1 MSTDNKKAEST
12 EMSASMQRY
21 TDGIFK
27 EVERAYVV
35 AEKARKKGFDPE
47 DYVDVSLAKNLSE
60 RVEGLVSAIAPQ
72 IKGKGIPERIQELE
86 QQYGKLDWRV
96 ALIVSLEVAQQK
108 FCTFP
113 DQRFAMETGIRVGIA
128 YLTLGVVASPLEGF
142 VELKFK
148 KRKDGKEYFS
158 LMYSGPIRSAGGT
171 AGAVSLLVADYIR
184 TMMGYAAYDPT
195 EEEAKRVTTELYDYH
210 DRVTNLQ
217 YLPSEEE
224 IIFLTKHIPV
234 QIDGDPSE
242 DIEVSNYKDL
252 PRIDTNKIRS
262 GVCLVTGE
270 CIAQKA
276 SKVWTQLARWGD
288 SFNLQHWKFLKEF
301 VTLQNTIKSKHKAKS
316 GNEALSPVY
325 TYIKDLVAGR
335 PVLTH
340 PLAVGGFRLR
350 YGKTRTNGYSAA
362 SIHPATM
369 HVLSKFL
376 ATGTQL
382 KVERPGKAC
391 TLTTCDS
398 IEGPIVKLA
407 NGDVLYLDSEAR
419 AKAIA
424 KEVIEIIFMGDIL
437 FSYGDFFNRAHTL
450 VPPGYCEEWWAREVE
465 SAIKQKYGEE
475 TAKLCTDMEWDENT
489 LTNILK
495 NPTTTKVPF
504 SIALALS
511 RLLSIPLHPSYTY
524 HWKTITPEQMK
535 SFALWIKDG
544 QLELMEGGKHKLV
557 IPFLEEPKRTME
569 ILGIPHSVVQQE
581 FVVVNGD
588 ECAAL
593 VNVLSMLDNNWY
605 EKLIIHLENK
615 SVLDSLHALSGI
627 HMRDKSGVFIGAR
640 MGRPEKAKMRK
651 LTGSPHVLF
660 PVGEEG
666 GRLRSFQSAMGGGI
680 IEGEFPNHFCA
691 SCNHPTVLGVCEKCN
706 QKTIKLFHCKMCGLI
721 DMDSCKIHGKAA
733 TFTKQK
739 VSINKLFDDVQKHIH
754 MNVMPDLIKGVKGTL
769 SKDHIPEHPLKG
781 ILRAKYDVAVNK
793 DGTTRY
799 DATQLPVTHFK
810 PLEIGVSIE
819 KLHELGYEKDIYGNE
834 IEDDDQVIEIMPQD
848 LILPACPDSP
858 EIGADKSLYAV
869 AKCVDEMLTSM
880 YGQDSYYNLSSP
892 LGLVGHLVMV
902 LAPHTSAAIVG
913 RILGFSQTQGLFA
926 HPMLHAA
933 TRRDCDGD
941 EASVS
946 LLLEGLLNFSRQFL
960 PNTRGAT
967 QDAPLVLTSKVVP
980 SEVDDMLFDVDVSW
994 SYPLEFYEA
1003 CVQFKK
1009 PWEVKVERVSKRINT
1024 PLQYEGYG
1032 FTHPNSSMNS
1042 GILCSAYKTLPSMQ
1056 DKLKGQMDLADRIRA
1071 VDAADVARLVIEK
1084 HLIRDIRG
1092 NLRKFSTQEFRCVK
1106 CNEKFRRPPLV
1117 GKCTA
1122 FTRLGV
1128 CGGKIIFTVSEGS
1141 VIKYLEPA
1149 ISLAAKYH
1157 LPAYLQQS
1165 LSLTKD
1171 RVEETFGKEKEKQEG
1186 LGRWFG

>member
-1 MSTDNKKAEST
+1 MKQNNGNR
-12 EMSASMQRY
+12 EMSEAMQRY
-21 TDGIFK
+21 TDSIFG
-27 EVERAYVV
+27 EVQRAYVI
-35 AEKARKKGFDPE
+35 AQEARKKGFDPE
-47 DYVDVSLAKNLSE
+47 QEVNVPLAKNLSE
-60 RVEGLVSAIAPQ
+60 RVEGLVSTLAPQ
-72 IKGKGIPERIQELE
+72 IKGKGIPARIQELE
-86 QQYGKLDWRV
+86 ELYGKLDWRV
-96 ALIVSLEVAQQK
+96 ALQVSLEVAQQK

-148 KRKDGKEYFS
+148 KRKDGKEYFV

-184 TMMGYAAYDPT
+184 TMMGYAPYDPT
-195 EEEAKRVTTELYDYH
+195 EEEAKRAAAELYDYH
-210 DRVTNLQ
+210 DRITNLQ

-224 IIFLTKHIPV
+224 ILFLTRHIPV

-242 DIEVSNYKDL
+242 DMDVSNHKDL
-252 PRIDTNKIRS
+252 PRIETNRIR
-262 GVCLVTGE
+262 GGMCLVMGE

-276 SKVWTQLARWGD
+276 SKVWTQLAKWGKD
-288 SFNLQHWKFLKEF
+288 FNLQHWSFLKDF
-301 VTLQNTIKSKHKAKS
+301 VTLQNTIKSKHKSTS
-316 GNEALSPVY
+316 GDEDLAPVY

-369 HVLSKFL
+369 QVLGKFI
-376 ATGTQL
+376 AVGTQL

-391 TLTTCDS
+391 TITSCDS
-398 IEGPIVKLA
+398 IEGPIVKLT
-407 NGDVLYLDSEAR
+407 NGDVLYLDTE
-419 AKAIA
+419 AKAKIFSRDV
-424 KEVIEIIFMGDIL
+424 KEILFLGDIL

-465 SAIKQKYGEE
+465 HAIKEKYGE
-475 TAKLCTDMEWDENT
+475 AAAFYTDAQCSQNT
-489 LTNILK
+489 ISEILK
-495 NPTTTKVPF
+495 NPTTVKVPF
-504 SIALALS
+504 SLTLALS
-511 RLLSIPLHPSYTY
+511 KLLNVPLHPAFTY
-524 HWKTITPEQMK
+524 HWKTITKEQMK

-544 QLELMEGGKHKLV
+544 QLEIIEEGKHKLV
-557 IPFLEEPKRTME
+557 IPLLEEPKRVME
-569 ILGIPHSVVQQE
+569 ILGIPHSAAQNEFAVVK
-581 FVVVNGD
+581 GD
-588 ECAAL
+588 ECSVL
-593 VNVLSMLDNNWY
+593 VNILNLTDNNWY
-605 EKLIIHLENK
+605 EKLLIHLENK
-615 SVLDSLHALSGI
+615 DVLEALHALSGI
-627 HMRDKSGVFIGAR
+627 RMRDKSGVFIGAR

-666 GRLRSFQSAMGGGI
+666 GRLRSFQSAFGGGI
-680 IEGEFPNHFCA
+680 VEGEFPNHFCTA
-691 SCNHPTVLGVCEKCN
+691 CNHSTVLGVCEKCN
-706 QKTIKLFHCKMCGLI
+706 AKTTKLYHCKMCGLI
-721 DMDSCKIHGKAA
+721 DQENCKIHGKAA

-739 VSINKLFDDVQKHIH
+739 INISQIFDDVQKSIN
-754 MNVMPDLIKGVKGTL
+754 MDVMPDLIKGVKGTS

-781 ILRAKYDVAVNK
+781 ILRAKHDVAVNK

-799 DATQLPVTHFK
+799 DATQLPITHFK
-810 PLEIGVSIE
+810 PMEIGVSIE
-819 KLHELGYEKDIYGNE
+819 KLHELGYEKDIHGNA
-834 IEDDDQVIEIMPQD
+834 IENEEQVIELMPQD

-858 EIGADKSLYAV
+858 EPGADKALFAT
-869 AKCVDEMLTSM
+869 AKCVDDMLTLM
-880 YGQDSYYNLSSP
+880 YHQQPFYNLKTSQD
-892 LGLVGHLVMV
+892 LVGHLVMV

-980 SEVDDMLFDVDVSW
+980 SEVDDMLFDVDVAW

-1003 CVQFKK
+1003 CMEYKK
-1009 PWEVKVERVSKRINT
+1009 PWEIKIEKVGKRINT

-1032 FTHPNSSMNS
+1032 YTHPTTSMNS
-1042 GILCSAYKTLPSMQ
+1042 GALCSAYKILPSME
-1056 DKLKGQMDLADRIRA
+1056 DKLKGQMDLADKIRA

-1122 FTRLGV
+1122 

-1186 LGRWFG
+1186 LNRWFG

>member
-1 MSTDNKKAEST
+1 MSDANNHQ
-12 EMSASMQRY
+12 EMSEAMQRY
-21 TDGIFK
+21 TDGIFSD
-27 EVERAYVV
+27 VQRAYDI
-35 AEKARKKGFDPE
+35 AQKARKKGFDPE
-47 DYVDVSLAKNLSE
+47 PYVDVPLAKNLSE
-60 RVEGLVSAIAPQ
+60 RVEGLVSAIAPN
-72 IKGKGIPERIQELE
+72 IRGKGIPDRIQELE

-96 ALIVSLEVAQQK
+96 ALQVSLEVAQQK

-113 DQRFAMETGIRVGIA
+113 DQRFAMETGIRIGIA

-142 VELKFK
+142 VELKLK
-148 KRKDGKEYFS
+148 KRKDGKEYFA

-184 TMMGYAAYDPT
+184 TMMGYAPYDPT
-195 EEEAKRVTTELYDYH
+195 EDEVRRAATELYDYH
-210 DRVTNLQ
+210 DRITNLQ

-224 IIFLTKHIPV
+224 IEFLTQHIPV

-242 DIEVSNYKDL
+242 DVEVSNHKDL
-252 PRIDTNKIRS
+252 PRIETNKIRS

-276 SKVWTQLARWGD
+276 SKVWTQLAKWGD
-288 SFNLQHWKFLKEF
+288 SFQLQHWKFLKEF
-301 VTLQNTIKSKHKAKS
+301 VSLQNTIKSKHKATS
-316 GNEALSPVY
+316 GDQALAPVY

-369 HVLSKFL
+369 IVLNKFI

-391 TLTTCDS
+391 TLTSCDS
-398 IEGPIVKLA
+398 IEGPIVKLS
-407 NGDVLYLDSEAR
+407 NGDVLYLDSEAK
-419 AKAIA
+419 AKLVS
-424 KEVIEIIFMGDIL
+424 KEVKEILFLGDIL
-437 FSYGDFFNRAHTL
+437 FSYGDFLNRAHTL
-450 VPPGYCEEWWAREVE
+450 VPPGYCEEWWARELE
-465 SAIKQKYGEE
+465 KAIREKYGED
-475 TAKLCTDMEWDENT
+475 TAKISADIQFNSHT
-489 LTNILK
+489 LSDILTH
-495 NPTTTKVPF
+495 PTTAKVSF
-504 SIALALS
+504 SLAYAFS
-511 RLLSIPLHPSYTY
+511 KLLNIPLHPAYTY
-524 HWKTITPEQMK
+524 HWKTISAEQMR
-535 SFALWIKDG
+535 SFALWVKEG
-544 QLELMEGGKHKLV
+544 QLEIAGDGTHKLV
-557 IPFLEEPKRTME
+557 IPLLEEPKRVME
-569 ILGIPHSVVQQE
+569 LLGIPHSVVQEE
-581 FVVVNGD
+581 FVVVKGE

-593 VNVLSMLDNNWY
+593 AAVLNMADNNWY
-605 EKLIIHLENK
+605 EKLIIHLEAK
-615 SVLDSLHALSGI
+615 DALESLSLISGI
-627 HMRDKSGVFIGAR
+627 RMRDKSGVFIGAR

-666 GRLRSFQSAMGGGI
+666 GRLRSFQSAFGGGI
-680 IEGEFPNHFCA
+680 VEGEFPNHFCA
-691 SCNHPTVLGVCEKCN
+691 SCNHSTVLGVCEKCN
-706 QKTIKLFHCKMCGLI
+706 TQTVKLYHCKMCGLI
-721 DMDSCKIHGKAA
+721 DQPSCKIHGKAS

-739 VSINKLFDDVQKHIH
+739 INISQIFDDVQKGIS
-754 MNVMPDLIKGVKGTL
+754 MDVMPDLIKGVKGTS

-799 DATQLPVTHFK
+799 DATQLPITHFK
-810 PLEIGVSIE
+810 PSEVGTSIG
-819 KLHELGYEKDIYGNE
+819 KLKELGYVLDIYGQD
-834 IEDDDQVIEIMPQD
+834 IEDEDQVIELFPQD

-858 EIGADKSLYAV
+858 DAGADKALFATAQAV
-869 AKCVDEMLTSM
+869 DDMLTLM
-880 YGQDSYYNLSSP
+880 YHQQPFYSLKTSND
-892 LGLVGHLVMV
+892 LVGHLVMV

-946 LLLEGLLNFSRQFL
+946 LLLEGLMNFSRQFL

-994 SYPLEFYEA
+994 HYPLEFYEA
-1003 CVQFKK
+1003 CTAFKK
-1009 PWEVKVERVSKRINT
+1009 PWEAKVERVGKRINT

-1032 FTHPNSSMNS
+1032 FTHPTSSMNS
-1042 GILCSAYKTLPSMQ
+1042 GVLCSAYKILPSME
-1056 DKLKGQMDLADRIRA
+1056 DKLKGQMDLADKIRA

-1106 CNEKFRRPPLV
+1106 CNEKFRRPPLA

-1122 FTRLGV
+1122 
-1128 CGGKIIFTVSEGS
+1128 CQGKIIFTVSEGS

>member
-1 MSTDNKKAEST
+1 MAKENPNT
-12 EMSASMQRY
+12 EMSESMQHY
-21 TDGIFK
+21 TDSIFK
-27 EVERAYVV
+27 DVERAYVV
-35 AEKARKKGFDPE
+35 AERARKKGYDPE
-47 DYVDVSLAKNLSE
+47 HHVDIPLAKNLSE
-60 RVEGLVSAIAPQ
+60 RVEGLISAVAPQ

-86 QQYGKLDWRV
+86 EKYGKLDWRV
-96 ALIVSLEVAQQK
+96 ALQVSLEVAQQK
-108 FCTFP
+108 FCTFQ
-113 DQRFAMETGIRVGIA
+113 DNRLAMETGIRIGIA

-148 KRKDGKEYFS
+148 KRKDGKEYFA

-184 TMMGYAAYDPT
+184 TMMGYHPYDAT
-195 EEEAKRVTTELYDYH
+195 EDECKRAVTELYDYH
-210 DRVTNLQ
+210 DRITNLQ

-224 IIFLTKHIPV
+224 ILFLMQHIPV

-252 PRIDTNKIRS
+252 SRIETNRIRS
-262 GVCLVTGE
+262 GMCLVTGE

-276 SKVWTQLARWGD
+276 SKVWTQLNRWGKD
-288 SFNLQHWKFLKEF
+288 FQLEHWNFLKEF
-301 VTLQNTIKSKHKAKS
+301 VSLQNTIKSKHKATT
-316 GNEALSPVY
+316 GNEVLAPVY

-369 HVLSKFL
+369 HVLSKYI
-376 ATGTQL
+376 AVGTQL

-391 TLTTCDS
+391 TLTCCDS
-398 IEGPIVKLA
+398 IEGPIVKLK
-407 NGDVLYLDSEAR
+407 NGDVVFLDTELKAKQHAR
-419 AKAIA
+419 D
-424 KEVIEIIFMGDIL
+424 VVEIIFLGDIL

-450 VPPGYCEEWWAREVE
+450 VPPGYCEEWWGREVE
-465 SAIKQKYGEE
+465 SALNKKYGKIDIE
-475 TAKLCTDMEWDENT
+475 KLSSDSNEDSQQ
-489 LTNILK
+489 LTNIIK
-495 NPTTTKVPF
+495 NPIQTKLPF
-504 SIALALS
+504 SLALALTK
-511 RLLSIPLHPSYTY
+511 LLDVPIHPAYTY
-524 HWKTITPEQMK
+524 HWKTISKEQLK
-535 SFALWIKDG
+535 SMALWIKDG
-544 QLELMEGGKHKLV
+544 QLEITEGKFKL
-557 IPFLEEPKRTME
+557 ILPLLEEPKRTLE
-569 ILGIPHSVVQQE
+569 ILGIPHSVAQNE
-581 FVVVNGD
+581 FVIVRSD

-593 VNVLSMLDNNWY
+593 VHSLNMLDDNWY
-605 EKLIIHLENK
+605 EKLLIALESK
-615 SVLDSLHALSGI
+615 SPLEALHAVSGTI
-627 HMRDKSGVFIGAR
+627 IRDKSGVFIGAR

-666 GRLRSFQSAMGGGI
+666 GRLRSFQSAMGEGI
-680 IEGEFPNHFCA
+680 IEGEFPNHFCT
-691 SCNHPTVLGVCEKCN
+691 SCNHSTVLGVCEKCN
-706 QKTIKLFHCKMCGLI
+706 KQTVKLYHCKMCGLI
-721 DMDSCKIHGKAA
+721 DSESCKIHGKAA

-739 VSINKLFDDVQKHIH
+739 ININSIFDDVLKHI
-754 MNVMPDLIKGVKGTL
+754 NTKVVPDLIKGVKGTM

-799 DATQLPVTHFK
+799 DATQLPVTHFT
-810 PLEIGVSIE
+810 PAEIQTSIE
-819 KLHELGYEKDIYGNE
+819 KLHNLGYEKDIYGNE
-834 IEDDDQVIEIMPQD
+834 LISEEQVIELKPQD
-848 LILPACPDSP
+848 LILPACPESP
-858 EIGADKSLYAV
+858 EIGADKSLFAV
-869 AKCVDEMLTSM
+869 AQCVDDMLELV
-880 YGQDSYYNLSSP
+880 YGEEPFYNLKHP
-892 LGLVGHLVMV
+892 YDLVGHLVMV

-913 RILGFSQTQGLFA
+913 RIVGFSQTQGLFA

-967 QDAPLVLTSKVVP
+967 QDAPLVLTSRVVP
-980 SEVDDMLFDVDVSW
+980 SEVDDMLFDVDVAW

-1003 CVQFKK
+1003 CVLYKK
-1009 PWEVKVERVSKRINT
+1009 PWEVKIEKVGKRINT

-1032 FTHPNSSMNS
+1032 ITHPTSSMNA
-1042 GILCSAYKTLPSMQ
+1042 GVLCSAYKILPSMEE
-1056 DKLKGQMDLADRIRA
+1056 KLKGQMDIADRIRA

-1106 CNEKFRRPPLV
+1106 CNEKFRRPPLA
-1117 GKCTA
+1117 GKCSE
-1122 FTRLGV
+1122 
-1128 CGGKIIFTVSEGS
+1128 CQGKIIFTVSEGS

-1149 ISLAAKYH
+1149 ISLAAKYK
-1157 LPAYLQQS
+1157 LPPYLQQS